1 MPLVGVKTR
10 NNTKMTIRI
19 QNYKIIDQNK
29 VEREL
34 VSQQRDTTVVYHYF
48 GIKKIMSISR
58 IQYKIWSLLT

>member
-19 QNYKIIDQNK
+19 QNYKIIGQNK